1 MNEDF
6 KDRLNQALKETGMS
20 AAELSRLSGVNEG
33 AISQYRK
40 GKYKASQDNL
50 DRIASVLNVPIP
62 WLMGLDQVCPFKKRI
77 TEQEQRI
84 LDKIRQL
91 DDLTMLENY
100 IDFLI
105 MQSGKN
111 NIESQEG

>member
-6 KDRLNQALKETGMS
+6 KDRLNQALEESGMS
-20 AAELSRLSGVNEG
+20 AAELSRLSNVSEGV
-33 AISQYRK
+33 ISQYRK
-40 GKYKASQDNL
+40 GKYKATQYNL
-50 DRIASVLNVPIP
+50 DRLAHALNVPIP
-62 WLMGLDQVCPFKKRI
+62 WLMGINMESPFKKRI

-111 NIESQEG
+111 TIERQEE